1 MIWVL
6 VIVGALLLLV
16 VVLYNSLVSARNR
29 ADEAWAQI
37 DVQLRRRHDL
47 VPNLVETVRAYAEH
61 ERGVFE
67 EVARARSE
75 AVGASSVA
83 DHARA
88 ENHLDRALRSL
99 FAVSEGYPELRASE
113 NFLELQR
120 ELTSTEDRIAY
131 SRQFYNASVQRYDT
145 RRETFPTNLVAAAFR
160 FDDRDYF
167 EVADEDVRRVPG
179 TSF

>member
-1 MIWVL
+1 MVWVL
-6 VIVGALLLLV
+6 VGVGAVLAVLAL
-16 VVLYNSLVSARNR
+16 LYNSLVSSRNR
-29 ADEAWAQI
+29 VDEAWAQI

-47 VPNLVETVRAYAEH
+47 VPNLVETVQAYAEH
-61 ERGVFE
+61 ERGVLE
-67 EVARARSE
+67 EVTRARSE
-75 AVGASSVA
+75 AVGASSVGEQ
-83 DHARA
+83 ARA

-99 FAVSEGYPELRASE
+99 FAVSEDYPQLRASE

-131 SRQFYNASVQRYDT
+131 SRQYYNASVQRYDT
-145 RRETFPTNLVAAAFR
+145 KRETFPSNVVAATFR
-160 FDDRDYF
+160 FEDRDYF